1 MMVDKKEKAK
11 RRLKKITLVIMGA
24 VLAILAVLFFGTRI
38 VTRNA
43 YPRVDRPE
51 FSYQWFYDHYEDTL
65 PRKQVSIQ
73 SGENELAGFIYGE
86 ENDKGL
92 VVLSHGSGAYH
103 EFYMK
108 EIVWFVQHG
117 YRVFAADYTAS
128 GHSEGE
134 QTGGLS
140 KTPIDLDIILT
151 YIEQDDS
158 LNKLPKVL
166 IGHSWGAYGVTA
178 VLNYDH
184 DIKAV
189 VSLASYNEPAKQL
202 ADILGR
208 TVSPILY
215 GLEPFFRMN
224 NIVDY
229 GKYGT
234 LTAVDGINQ
243 SGVPVMIVHGTGDQM
258 IPYDGDALTAY
269 RDKITN
275 PNVEW
280 VILTEEGH
288 NDHGSFLMT
297 KEAEELEKPFSE
309 KIAELKKQYGDEI
322 PHDELEQLYSNI
334 DQELM
339 NTPNEEFMQTFNN
352 FFEKYIQ

>member
-1 MMVDKKEKAK
+1 MSTDEKVTEKKKGK
-11 RRLKKITLVIMGA
+11 FKKIILVIVVA
-24 VLAILAVLFFGTRI
+24 ALVIFVAIFFVARI

-51 FSYQWFYDHYEDTL
+51 FSYQWFYDHYEDEL
-65 PRKQVSIQ
+65 PRRQVTIQ
-73 SGENELAGFIYGE
+73 SGENKLAGFIYGE
-86 ENDKGL
+86 ENDKAL
-92 VVLSHGSGAYH
+92 VVFSHGSGAYH
-103 EFYMK
+103 EYYMK

-117 YRVFAADYTAS
+117 YRVFAADYTGS
-128 GHSEGE
+128 GSSEGE
-134 QTGGLS
+134 QTGGLC
-140 KTPIDLDIILT
+140 KTPIDLDVILT
-151 YIEQDDS
+151 YIEQDES

-189 VSLASYNEPAKQL
+189 VSLAAYNEPAKQL

-208 TVSPILY
+208 TASPALY
-215 GLEPFFRMN
+215 GLEPFFRLN

-234 LTAVDGINQ
+234 LTAVDGINH
-243 SGVPVMIVHGTGDQM
+243 SGVPVLIVQGTGDQM
-258 IPYDGDALTAY
+258 ISYDRCALTAY

-280 VILTEEGH
+280 LIITEEGH

-297 KEAEELEKPFSE
+297 REAEDQEKPFNE
-309 KIAELKKQYGDEI
+309 RMAELKK
-322 PHDELEQLYSNI
+322 
-334 DQELM
+334 
-339 NTPNEEFMQTFNN
+339 
-352 FFEKYIQ
+352 